1 MFLMTRWSLGMKVD
15 MFIVFRI
22 TTSLQLLLQYTMLPV
37 LCIGTFIVKS
47 TYSNVKCIY
56 CFAGREVM
64 IQCALGV
71 VS

>member
-1 MFLMTRWSLGMKVD
+1 MFILTKWSLGMKVD

-22 TTSLQLLLQYTMLPV
+22 TTCLQLLLKYTMLPV
-37 LCIGTFIVKS
+37 LCIGALIVKF

-64 IQCALGV
+64 IQSALGV